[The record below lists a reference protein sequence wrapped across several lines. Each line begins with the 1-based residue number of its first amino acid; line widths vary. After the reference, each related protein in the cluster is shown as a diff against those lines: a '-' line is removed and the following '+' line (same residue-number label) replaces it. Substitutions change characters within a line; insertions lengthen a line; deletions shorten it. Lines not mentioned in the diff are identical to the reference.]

1 MRNLIEDLKYN
12 EYLKRVEILNN
23 KKAHLSTY
31 RHTMNTN
38 EKNLLIREIKEM
50 EKAIE
55 S

>member
-31 RHTMNTN
+31 RHIMKMN
-38 EKNLLIREIKEM
+38 EKKLLIKEI
-50 EKAIE
+50 
-55 S
+55 